1 MNFNYKKTIQVLN
14 FLAKNSNGKIDKL
27 KAIKLIWLIDRLHLR
42 KYGRMITN
50 DIYFAMRLGP
60 VGSFSKDYAGGN
72 VLDEEERIYYDK
84 YISFKDNTI
93 TSIRDVEEG
102 IFSDSDK
109 EVMKEIITNYGNCCK
124 TSLINFS
131 HIFPEWSKFKDII
144 DGGTQREPMDI
155 NDFFK
160 NPVEEKTNLKNI
172 FKEADEDLDCSQK
185 RYEES
190 LEVEKCWL

>member
-93 TSIRDVEEG
+93 TSIGDVEEG

-109 EVMKEIITNYGNCCK
+109 EVMKEIVVSYGDCSGP
-124 TSLINFS
+124 SLVDFS
-131 HIFPEWSKFKDII
+131 HIFPEWSKFKDVI
-144 DGGTQREPMDI
+144 GEGSQREQMDI

-160 NPVEEKTNLKNI
+160 NPVGENANLKNI
-172 FKEADEDLDCSQK
+172 FKEANEDLDCSKK
-185 RYEES
+185 RFEES

>member
-109 EVMKEIITNYGNCCK
+109 EVMKEIITNYGNCSK